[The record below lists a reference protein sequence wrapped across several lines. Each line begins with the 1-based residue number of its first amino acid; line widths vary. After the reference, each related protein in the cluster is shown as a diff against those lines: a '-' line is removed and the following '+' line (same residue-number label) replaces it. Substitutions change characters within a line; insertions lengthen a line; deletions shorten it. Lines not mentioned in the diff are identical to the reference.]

1 MIQKLDEITP
11 HLLSPLKEHELVSLL
26 RVISRG
32 FTSERERI
40 EEYVSIEEQV
50 SAYTA
55 YFLPTNIPKLFFLLE
70 QLPEEIR
77 NYLSGLSLMDV
88 GSGPGTYSL
97 GWSRYFNS
105 HASITLVDQS
115 KVMLKQAKS
124 LLDAFAL
131 TNSSIQ
137 YTQSLGSERAQVVLF
152 GNSLN
157 EMGALKASTV
167 VKQVAPE
174 FGILIE
180 PGTKQSFAEVL
191 KLRSELLAS
200 GFVPLYPCRS
210 AAGCPL
216 DTVDDWCHQVLRMTH
231 EAQIERISQLAQ
243 LDRKIM
249 PFIAHIYRK
258 AQAIKPSETGNAH
271 FLRFLNE
278 TKFSFLWQVCL
289 AGPDGKLAT
298 TKFEIMKKDYP
309 KSFVKRLERASV
321 GEHFTYR
328 VIKELEGL
336 KRIQLLSLGAEFISE

>member
-1 MIQKLDEITP
+1 MIPKLDEITP

-26 RVISRG
+26 KVISRG

-40 EEYVSIEEQV
+40 EEYVSLEEQV

-55 YFLPTNIPKLFFLLE
+55 YFLPTNIPKLFFVLE
-70 QLPEEIR
+70 QLPIELR
-77 NYLSGLSLMDV
+77 QYLAGLSLMDV

-105 HASITLVDQS
+105 QSNITLVDQS

-131 TNSSIQ
+131 KSSSIQ
-137 YTQSLGSERAQVVLF
+137 YTQNPGTERAQVVLF

-157 EMGALKASTV
+157 EMGAIKASSV
-167 VKQVAPE
+167 VKQVGPE
-174 FGILIE
+174 FVILIE

-200 GFVPLYPCRS
+200 GFVPLYPCRL
-210 AAGCPL
+210 AASCPL
-216 DTVDDWCHQVLRMTH
+216 EAVDDWCHQVLRMTH
-231 EAQIERISQLAQ
+231 ESQIERISQLAQ

-258 AQAIKPSETGNAH
+258 AQAIKPLETSNAH

-289 AGPDGKLAT
+289 ASPEGGLTT
-298 TKFEIMKKDYP
+298 TKFEILKKDYP
-309 KSFVKRLERASV
+309 KSLLKRLERASV
-321 GEHFTYR
+321 GESFTYR
-328 VIKELEGL
+328 IIKELEGL